1 MRPLRFFSPLR
12 IRPAGGNLMSKKQKD
27 ISQNP
32 KSTAAAPNASKPE
45 KQPEPTTNN
54 ETMPDMVRRAT
65 ASNPPFKEVKNS
77 KGYLLPGE
85 CVSDQSKS
93 SAVEE
98 GATTLR
104 PGEPPL
110 GGLSLV
116 EQNWLASA
124 IKCLV
129 QIVEYQKGETAN
141 KSGHCIFEI
150 GSAYIQ
156 CRAPIYAKYLICEA
170 VSGKLVPDI
179 ATILTPEKKDRL
191 VLEFGFLAPGRSPNF
206 AQRIEIKS
214 NADLAYA
221 ARLAYRIFR
230 DIYDVKDFGVA
241 TFKVWPPKAVALSA
255 PESGKPTTRT
265 FVLTIDKQR
274 LTLKLEAI
282 LALFGKART
291 MEFAEGKWTPFV
303 SFELETPPDAMPT
316 VQNIDFTN
324 MSESEIVDA
333 LKSLPKEVADF
344 AGFVRDEI
352 EKIEKAQSAKK

>member
-1 MRPLRFFSPLR
+1 
-12 IRPAGGNLMSKKQKD
+12 
-27 ISQNP
+27 
-32 KSTAAAPNASKPE
+32 
-45 KQPEPTTNN
+45 
-54 ETMPDMVRRAT
+54 
-65 ASNPPFKEVKNS
+65 
-77 KGYLLPGE
+77 
-85 CVSDQSKS
+85 
-93 SAVEE
+93 
-98 GATTLR
+98 
-104 PGEPPL
+104 
-110 GGLSLV
+110 
-116 EQNWLASA
+116 
-124 IKCLV
+124 LV